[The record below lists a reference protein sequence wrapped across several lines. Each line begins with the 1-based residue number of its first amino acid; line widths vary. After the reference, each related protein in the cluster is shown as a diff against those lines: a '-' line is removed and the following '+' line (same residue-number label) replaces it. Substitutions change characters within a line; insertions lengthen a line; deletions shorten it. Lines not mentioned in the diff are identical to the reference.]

1 MAHELSAGPR
11 ASRYTSRGGL
21 FERPLLTFRM
31 KEASMLGI
39 VLLYVGI
46 VLISNGCYGL
56 LGIEDKSNVVMN
68 LFTGGLGLVLNIIAI
83 GIGVARGRRLVV
95 LRKRHRPAVCV
106 YLPLYRPQH
115 HLRLRQAPLWHLQ
128 SLCCHQ
134 HHPGWSPV
142 HYAGLRRQLD
152 LRTHLVGVGHP
163 VAHRLH
169 RDKPQEAA
177 GQVRGGTWA
186 LSRELSRLGFPV
198 SSCSCACGR
207 RSFALLWCRGT
218 AGLGFSAGF
227 TRTVGTSAK

>member
-1 MAHELSAGPR
+1 
-11 ASRYTSRGGL
+11 
-21 FERPLLTFRM
+21 
-31 KEASMLGI
+31 MLGI

-83 GIGVARGRRLVV
+83 GIGVARGGRRLVV
-95 LRKRHRPAVCV
+95 LRKRHRPAVRV

-142 HYAGLRRQLD
+142 HYAGLQRQLD

-177 GQVRGGTWA
+177 GQVRGVPGRCRGNCHGLDSRFPHARGHVAGVASPCSGAGGRPA
-186 LSRELSRLGFPV
+186 LVSRLALPERLGRVQSKGRKRERPCNCPSV
-198 SSCSCACGR
+198 SR
-207 RSFALLWCRGT
+207 KR
-218 AGLGFSAGF
+218 
-227 TRTVGTSAK
+227 

>member
-1 MAHELSAGPR
+1 
-11 ASRYTSRGGL
+11 
-21 FERPLLTFRM
+21 
-31 KEASMLGI
+31 MLGI

-83 GIGVARGRRLVV
+83 GIGVAQGQTPRGTTQAA
-95 LRKRHRPAVCV
+95 PACCSRS
-106 YLPLYRPQH
+106 PTSIPPSTPSSTSTS
-115 HLRLRQAPLWHLQ
+115 ALQ

-177 GQVRGGTWA
+177 GQVRGVPGRCRGNCHGLDSRFPHARGHVAGVASPCSGAGGRPA
-186 LSRELSRLGFPV
+186 LVSRLALPERLGRVQSKGRKRERPYNCPSVSRER
-198 SSCSCACGR
+198 
-207 RSFALLWCRGT
+207 
-218 AGLGFSAGF
+218 
-227 TRTVGTSAK
+227 